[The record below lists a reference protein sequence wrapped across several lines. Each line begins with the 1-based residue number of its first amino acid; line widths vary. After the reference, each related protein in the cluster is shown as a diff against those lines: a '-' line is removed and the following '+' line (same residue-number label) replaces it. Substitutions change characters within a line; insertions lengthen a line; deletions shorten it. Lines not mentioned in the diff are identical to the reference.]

1 MSLKLIDVTSFRA
14 AKLPDFLQHETRARD
29 LTKAEPYAEL
39 RSFSNK
45 RQIPLIPT
53 ATEVQGVKI
62 KDKGKSHNHSVS
74 TGTELLSSLVV
85 ARKVEPCPIPCWKE
99 LWEGHRQPAVPTTSS
114 VGSSPLQIFLLLAV
128 IGISWS
134 ILTIWELVCHCQ
146 QSFTVIVDIFY
157 RILGKAEP
165 FSFSFW
171 WPHGSPFLHA
181 LANSRGAPQPPF
193 LSAPSNLHA
202 GDTFISA
209 TKNPIFYSLGR
220 WSIFFGA
227 VSAILYHALDLS
239 GTEVICALWIVVCHV
254 VPCLLS
260 SIITF

>member
-85 ARKVEPCPIPCWKE
+85 ARKVEPFPS
-99 LWEGHRQPAVPTTSS
+99 PAGRSS
-114 VGSSPLQIFLLLAV
+114 ERGTGNLL
-128 IGISWS
+128 
-134 ILTIWELVCHCQ
+134 
-146 QSFTVIVDIFY
+146 F
-157 RILGKAEP
+157 P
-165 FSFSFW
+165 
-171 WPHGSPFLHA
+171 
-181 LANSRGAPQPPF
+181 PQ
-193 LSAPSNLHA
+193 AQ
-202 GDTFISA
+202 
-209 TKNPIFYSLGR
+209 
-220 WSIFFGA
+220 
-227 VSAILYHALDLS
+227 
-239 GTEVICALWIVVCHV
+239 
-254 VPCLLS
+254 
-260 SIITF
+260 